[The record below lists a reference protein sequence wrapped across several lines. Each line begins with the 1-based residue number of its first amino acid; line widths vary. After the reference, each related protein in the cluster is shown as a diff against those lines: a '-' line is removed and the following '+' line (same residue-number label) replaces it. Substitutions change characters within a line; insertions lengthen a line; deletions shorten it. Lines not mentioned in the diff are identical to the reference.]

1 MKSEWSRFAFVENFA
16 AGPNQIEPVRPSRV
30 GSLGVIVE
38 AIDHRRKLDPEFS
51 HAGIRN
57 RCPLILATRTAKEHL
72 VLHIALHFPHVSRV
86 SFKDID
92 SVKINL
98 AFVLV
103 RQFVQGG
110 NLPPKGRSS
119 IAAEHQ
125 DDRLLRP

>member
-1 MKSEWSRFAFVENFA
+1 
-16 AGPNQIEPVRPSRV
+16 
-30 GSLGVIVE
+30 
-38 AIDHRRKLDPEFS
+38 
-51 HAGIRN
+51 
-57 RCPLILATRTAKEHL
+57 
-72 VLHIALHFPHVSRV
+72 V